1 MENPTYSTYPSFK
14 LHNILAFLDTCLVL
28 CVRRLYAIVCRESSP
43 TLGVRLSSA
52 RRLTL
57 GEEPFAETSFTECTS
72 LSVTLV
78 KHFAECFPA
87 FAECFRHTDIFLVF
101 HRWNTSN
108 HTSLIKLFLENN
120 ASALFSR
127 WPWKIWSPT
136 HSAPTLGTLQS
147 YFFFLYMLK
156 LMVLNNAL

>member
-1 MENPTYSTYPSFK
+1 MHYTWKTPPIQHTPSFK

-87 FAECFRHTDIFLVF
+87 FTECFRHSDIFLVS

-108 HTSLIKLFLENN
+108 HTSPIKLFLET
-120 ASALFSR
+120 
-127 WPWKIWSPT
+127 SPIEL
-136 HSAPTLGTLQS
+136 S
-147 YFFFLYMLK
+147 ML
-156 LMVLNNAL
+156 LIMGVVWRVRE